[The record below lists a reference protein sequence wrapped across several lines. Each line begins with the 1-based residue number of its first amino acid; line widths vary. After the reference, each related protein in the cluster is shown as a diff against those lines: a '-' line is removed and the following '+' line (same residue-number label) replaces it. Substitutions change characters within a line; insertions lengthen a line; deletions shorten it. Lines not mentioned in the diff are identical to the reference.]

1 MAAMSSFLIAAQEIL
16 EEIRT
21 IRRDLH
27 RHPETGG
34 SEFRTAGVV
43 ADYLKSLGLPVQV
56 GVGGTGVVAILEG
69 AEAGPAVA
77 LRADMDALPLADGKR
92 VPYASNHSGITH
104 ACGHDA
110 HMAMLLG
117 AARLLGSVR
126 DQLKGS
132 VRFLFQPAE
141 ERPPGGALGMIRD
154 GALDNPPVS
163 AIFALHLNPDVDEGH
178 ALATPGYATVS
189 SAGVVLEMIGRGGHV
204 AFPHR
209 AVDPVGMAASLVMEV
224 QHLISRQTDPL
235 EPVILA
241 FGAIEGGTAN
251 NIIPDRVRLRGTLR
265 TLRPEERDRLG
276 ERLRRVAEGVAA
288 VHGGD
293 FRLELTPEYPS
304 VYNDP
309 QLTDQWAGA
318 ARRVLGPDAVI
329 RSPRPFMGGEDM
341 AYFHQRVPGVL
352 WFLGTRNPESGFDHP
367 LHSPLFDFN
376 EAILAH
382 GAAIHAH
389 CVAELLAPDLPGT
402 RGLETSR

>member
-1 MAAMSSFLIAAQEIL
+1 MNRFLTAARGLLAEMRA
-16 EEIRT
+16 

-34 SEFRTAGVV
+34 SEFRTAGVA
-43 ADYLKSLGLPVQV
+43 ADVLKGLGLPVRV
-56 GVGGTGVVAILEG
+56 GVGGTGVAATLEG
-69 AEAGPAVA
+69 PEDGPAVA
-77 LRADMDALPLADGKR
+77 LRADMDALPLADGKT
-92 VPYASNHSGITH
+92 VPYASAHAGVAH

-110 HMAMLLG
+110 HTAMLLG
-117 AARLLGSVR
+117 AARLLGGVR

-163 AIFALHLNPDVDEGH
+163 AIFALHLNPDVDEGR
-178 ALATPGYATVS
+178 ALATPGHATIS
-189 SAGVVLEMIGRGGHV
+189 SAGVLLDLIGRGGHV

-209 AVDPVGMAASLVMEV
+209 AVDPVGMAASLVMEA
-224 QHLISRQTDPL
+224 QHLVSRQTDPL

-241 FGAIEGGTAN
+241 FGAVEGGTAN

-293 FRLELTPEYPS
+293 FRLELTPEYPA

-309 QLTDQWAGA
+309 ELTDRWAA
-318 ARRVLGPDAVI
+318 AAGRVLGPDAVV

-341 AYFHQRVPGVL
+341 AHFNQRVPGVL
-352 WFLGTRNPESGFDHP
+352 WFLGTRDRAAGFDHP

-376 EAILAH
+376 EEILAL
-382 GAAIHAH
+382 GAAIHAQ
-389 CVAELLAPDLPGT
+389 CVAELLAPDLSGT
-402 RGLETSR
+402 GAPPATG